1 MDIPAITSAVSD
13 LDRYT
18 DYGNYGIE
26 VLCANW
32 TPMVAVIAEPVSRAC
47 ELLAEVA
54 ATDVDTF
61 LKRFYELQ
69 RG

>member
-13 LDRYT
+13 PDPCGN
-18 DYGNYGIE
+18 DGNYGIE

-32 TPMVAVIAEPVSRAC
+32 TPMIAAIVEPVSCAC
-47 ELLAEVA
+47 DLLAEAA
-54 ATDVDTF
+54 ATDVETF
-61 LKRFYELQ
+61 LKRFYESQ